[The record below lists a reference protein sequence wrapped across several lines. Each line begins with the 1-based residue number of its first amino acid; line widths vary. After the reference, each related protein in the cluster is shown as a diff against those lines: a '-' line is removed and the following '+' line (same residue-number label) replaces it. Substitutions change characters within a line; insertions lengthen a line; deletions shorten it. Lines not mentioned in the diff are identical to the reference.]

1 MGELGSADVLL
12 FEGFRLDRRAG
23 VLFRLNREG
32 SAEPVALG
40 SRAFNLLLLLVERH
54 GELTSK
60 DVIMQTVWPGRV
72 VEEANLNVQISRLR
86 DILGHGSI
94 QTVPG
99 HGYRFVA
106 PVRRPEP
113 AADTSVP
120 AISQVGLPRP
130 HLSIVVLPFT
140 NLGEE
145 REQQYF
151 ADGITADLTTDLS
164 RLTDMFVISRHT
176 AFTYR
181 DKAVDTKQI
190 GRELGVRYVLEGSV
204 RRSGDQVRVNVQLID
219 AASDIHLWAERFD
232 CDMEN
237 LFALQNEIT
246 GRIAV
251 ALDLELVGAEAARR
265 IEHSDALDY
274 ILRGRAHGYG
284 KAPGRENYAE
294 AISLFEQ
301 ALALDPRSAQAQSW
315 LAHALAARVLDQM
328 TDSVAAD
335 LARAEGLV
343 GQALAASPGSP
354 QAHFAKGSLL
364 RARNRFEE
372 AIPEYETVLAFNRN
386 WVSAIAA
393 LGWCKFF
400 TGSIEEAL
408 TAQEQAI
415 RLSPRDPYIGNW
427 YWRIGMVHL
436 LQRCTEEAI
445 VWLQKACS
453 ANPRHA
459 GPHAWLASAYAL
471 KGDASRAAGELAEAR
486 RLSNDDR
493 YCSFTRFKA
502 AIDFGPKLRGLCE
515 STFFAGLRKAGMPE
529 V

>member
-23 VLFRLNREG
+23 VLFRSNQTG
-32 SAEPVALG
+32 SAEPVMLG
-40 SRAFNLLLLLVERH
+40 SRAFGLLLLLVERH
-54 GELTSK
+54 GELVSK
-60 DVIMQTVWPGRV
+60 AAIMGAVWPGRV

-86 DILGHGSI
+86 DLLGHGSI

-106 PVRRPEP
+106 PVRQPEP
-113 AADTSVP
+113 AADTTVP
-120 AISQVGLPRP
+120 SIPEEAPRP
-130 HLSIVVLPFT
+130 HLSIVVLPFA
-140 NLGEE
+140 NLSDD

-164 RLTDMFVISRHT
+164 RLADMFVISRHT

-181 DKAVDTKQI
+181 DKPVDTKQI

-204 RRSGDQVRVNVQLID
+204 RRSGNQVRVNVQLID
-219 AASDIHLWAERFD
+219 AENDAHLWAERFD
-232 CDMEN
+232 CATGD

-246 GRIAV
+246 SRIAV

-265 IEHSDALDY
+265 TEHPDALDY
-274 ILRGRAHGYG
+274 ILRGQALGYG
-284 KAPGRENYAE
+284 KAPARENYAE
-294 AISLFEQ
+294 AIALFER
-301 ALALDPRSAQAQSW
+301 ALALDPRSVRAQSW
-315 LAHALAARVLDQM
+315 LANALAARVLDQV
-328 TDSVAAD
+328 TDSAAAD
-335 LARAEGLV
+335 LACAEGLV
-343 GQALAASPGSP
+343 GQALATSPGSP

-364 RARNRFEE
+364 CARNRFEE
-372 AIPEYETVLAFNRN
+372 AISEYETVLAFNRN

-415 RLSPRDPYIGNW
+415 RLSPRDPYIGDW

-445 VWLQKACS
+445 VWLQRACS

-493 YCSFTRFKA
+493 YCSVTRFKA
-502 AIDFGPKLRGLCE
+502 AIDFGPQLRTLCE
-515 STFFAGLRKAGMPE
+515 SIYFAGLRKAGMPE